1 MKITITGSLG
11 NIGRFLTE
19 KLLQSGHH
27 VTVVS
32 HSEDR
37 KPQIERLGADAA
49 IGSISDVVFLRNA
62 FKDADAVFAM
72 TPPNM
77 GGIDIISNT
86 VEAGKAMAKAIK
98 ESAVS
103 RVVMLSSI
111 GADLPDGNGPITALH
126 HIEKAYAELEGVA
139 VTFLRAGYFFT
150 NFYNDILLIKTAG
163 ITGSNYPS
171 STSIPLVHPFDIAMA
186 AAERLEQPFTGKN
199 IQYVISDFRTARGVA
214 DVLGNEIGQ
223 PELPWIEFTDEEAFQ
238 GMMQAGVPGEIAG
251 LYVEMGAGI
260 RAGKIQTDFK
270 NVGAPV
276 TGQVKLEDF
285 AKEFADRF

>member
-32 HSEDR
+32 HSKDR
-37 KPQIERLGADAA
+37 KPEIERLGADAT

-86 VEAGKAMAKAIK
+86 VEAGKAMAQAIK

-111 GADLPDGNGPITALH
+111 GADLPDGNGPIAALH

-150 NFYNDILLIKTAG
+150 NFYNDIPLIKTAG

-199 IQYVISDFRTARGVA
+199 MQYVISDFRTAGDVA

-238 GMMQAGVPGEIAG
+238 GMMQAGVPEEIAG

-285 AKEFADRF
+285 AKEFAGRF

>member
-37 KPQIERLGADAA
+37 KPEIERLGADAA

-111 GADLPDGNGPITALH
+111 GADLPEGNGPITALH

-199 IQYVISDFRTARGVA
+199 IQYVISDFRTARDVA

-276 TGQVKLEDF
+276 TGQIKLEDF

>member
-37 KPQIERLGADAA
+37 KPEIEKLGADAA
-49 IGSISDVVFLRNA
+49 IGSISDVVFLRDA

-86 VEAGKAMAKAIK
+86 VEAGKAMAQAIK

-111 GADLPDGNGPITALH
+111 GADLPDGNGPIAALH
-126 HIEKAYAELEGVA
+126 HIEKAYAGLEGVA

-150 NFYNDILLIKTAG
+150 NFYNDIPLIKAVG

-186 AAERLEQPFTGKN
+186 AAEKLEQPFAGKN
-199 IQYVISDFRTARGVA
+199 IQYVISDFRTAGDIA
-214 DVLGNEIGQ
+214 NVLGNEIGKS
-223 PELPWIEFTDEEAFQ
+223 ELPWIEFTDEEALQ
-238 GMMQAGVPGEIAG
+238 GMMQAGVPEEIAG

-260 RAGKIQTDFK
+260 RAGKIQTDFR

>member
-19 KLLQSGHH
+19 RLLQSGHH

-37 KPQIERLGADAA
+37 KPEIERLGAHAA

-77 GGIDIISNT
+77 GGTHIISNT
-86 VEAGKAMAKAIK
+86 VEAGKAMAQAIK

-111 GADLPDGNGPITALH
+111 GADLPDGNGPIAALH
-126 HIEKAYAELEGVA
+126 HIEKAYAGLEGVA

-150 NFYNDILLIKTAG
+150 NFYNDIPLIKAVG

-186 AAERLEQPFTGKN
+186 AAEKLEQPFTGKN
-199 IQYVISDFRTARGVA
+199 IQYVISDFRAAGDVA
-214 DVLGNEIGQ
+214 DVLGNEIGK
-223 PELPWIEFTDEEAFQ
+223 PELPWIEFTDEEALH
-238 GMMQAGVPGEIAG
+238 GMMQAGVPEEIAG
-251 LYVEMGAGI
+251 LYVEMGEGI
-260 RAGKIQTDFK
+260 RAGKIQADFK

-285 AKEFADRF
+285 AKEFAGRF

>member
-37 KPQIERLGADAA
+37 KPEIERLGADAA

-111 GADLPDGNGPITALH
+111 GADLPDGNGPIAALH

-199 IQYVISDFRTARGVA
+199 IQYVISDFRTARDVA

>member
-37 KPQIERLGADAA
+37 KPEIERLGADAA

>member
-37 KPQIERLGADAA
+37 KPEIERLGADAA

-111 GADLPDGNGPITALH
+111 GADLPDGNGPIAALH

-150 NFYNDILLIKTAG
+150 NFYNDILLIKTGG

-199 IQYVISDFRTARGVA
+199 IQYVISDFRTARDVA

-260 RAGKIQTDFK
+260 RTGKIQTDFK

>member
-32 HSEDR
+32 HSKDR
-37 KPQIERLGADAA
+37 KPEIERLGADAA

-77 GGIDIISNT
+77 GGTHIISNT
-86 VEAGKAMAKAIK
+86 VEAGKAMAQAIK

-111 GADLPDGNGPITALH
+111 GADLPDGNGPIAALH
-126 HIEKAYAELEGVA
+126 QIEKAYAGLEGVS

-150 NFYNDILLIKTAG
+150 NFYNDIPLIKTAG

-199 IQYVISDFRTARGVA
+199 MQYVISDFRTAGDVA

-238 GMMQAGVPGEIAG
+238 GMMQAGVPEEIAG

-285 AKEFADRF
+285 AKAFAGRF

>member
-32 HSEDR
+32 HSKDR
-37 KPQIERLGADAA
+37 KPEIERLGADAA

-77 GGIDIISNT
+77 GGTHIISNT
-86 VEAGKAMAKAIK
+86 VEAGKAMAQAIK

-111 GADLPDGNGPITALH
+111 GADLPDGNGPIAALH

-150 NFYNDILLIKTAG
+150 NFYNDIPLIKTAG

-199 IQYVISDFRTARGVA
+199 MQYVISDFRTAGDVA

-238 GMMQAGVPGEIAG
+238 GMMQAGVPEEIAG

-285 AKEFADRF
+285 AKEFAGRF

>member
-37 KPQIERLGADAA
+37 KPEIEKLGADAA
-49 IGSISDVVFLRNA
+49 IGSISDVVFLRDA

-86 VEAGKAMAKAIK
+86 VEAGKAMAQAIK

-111 GADLPDGNGPITALH
+111 GADQPDGNGPIAALH
-126 HIEKAYAELEGVA
+126 HIEKAYAGLEGVA

-150 NFYNDILLIKTAG
+150 NFYNDIPLIKAVG

-186 AAERLEQPFTGKN
+186 AAEKLEQPFAGKN
-199 IQYVISDFRTARGVA
+199 IQYVISDFRTAGDIA
-214 DVLGNEIGQ
+214 NVLGNEIGKS
-223 PELPWIEFTDEEAFQ
+223 ELPWIEFTDEEALQ
-238 GMMQAGVPGEIAG
+238 GMMQAGVPEEIAG

-260 RAGKIQTDFK
+260 RAGKIQTDFR

>member
-19 KLLQSGHH
+19 RLLQSGHH

-32 HSEDR
+32 HSEGR
-37 KPQIERLGADAA
+37 KQEIEKLGAVAA
-49 IGSISDVVFLRNA
+49 IGSINDVSFLRNA

-77 GGIDIISNT
+77 GGSHIINNT
-86 VEAGKAMAKAIK
+86 VEAGKAIAQAIK

-111 GADLPDGNGPITALH
+111 GAGLPDGNGPIAALH
-126 HIEKAYAELEGVA
+126 HIERIYTELEDVA

-150 NFYNDILLIKTAG
+150 NFYNDIPLIKAVG

-186 AAERLEQPFTGKN
+186 AAEKLEQPFTGKN
-199 IQYVISDFRTARGVA
+199 IQYVISDFRAAGDVA
-214 DVLGNEIGQ
+214 DVLGNEIGK
-223 PELPWIEFTDEEAFQ
+223 PELPWIEFTDEEALH
-238 GMMQAGVPGEIAG
+238 GMMQAGVPEEIAG

-260 RAGKIQTDFK
+260 RAGKIQADFM

-285 AKEFADRF
+285 AKEFSGRF

>member
-19 KLLQSGHH
+19 RLLQSGHH

-32 HSEDR
+32 HSEGR
-37 KPQIERLGADAA
+37 KQEIEELGAVAA
-49 IGSISDVVFLRNA
+49 IGSINDVSFLRNA

-77 GGIDIISNT
+77 GGSHIINNT
-86 VEAGKAMAKAIK
+86 VEAGKAIAQAIK

-111 GADLPDGNGPITALH
+111 GADLPDGNGPIAALH
-126 HIEKAYAELEGVA
+126 HIERVYKELEDVA

-150 NFYNDILLIKTAG
+150 NFYNDIPLIKAAG
-163 ITGSNYPS
+163 IIGANYPS
-171 STSIPLVHPFDIAMA
+171 TTHIPLVHPFDIAMA
-186 AAERLEQPFTGKN
+186 AAEKLEQPFTGKA
-199 IQYVISDFRTARGVA
+199 IEYIVSDFRTAGDVA
-214 DVLGNEIGQ
+214 NVLGNKIGK
-223 PELPWIEFTDEEAFQ
+223 PELPWVEFTDEEALQ
-238 GMMQAGVPGEIAG
+238 GMVQAGVPEEIAG

-260 RAGKIQTDFK
+260 RAGKIQEDFRSK
-270 NVGAPV
+270 GVDP
-276 TGQVKLEDF
+276 TGKVKLEDF
-285 AKEFADRF
+285 AKEFAGRF